1 MVKSLCG
8 QNAGVG
14 ELKFHAL
21 NVCSQIQHLLLLSD
35 FFLLERHLVGFLL
48 DSPFLAFVLDG
59 LFPCSPLL
67 FALLPVARLGG
78 DPRQVRVVDPRHA
91 LGLLGGQASG
101 RKDVQRDTRFTGH
114 TDRLYLWWVFNDFG
128 SVIYVGICAWTR
140 QETLYRYINTGSV
153 SL

>member
-1 MVKSLCG
+1 MGRTMSHKQDLKG
-8 QNAGVG
+8 LKPKTQNI
-14 ELKFHAL
+14 
-21 NVCSQIQHLLLLSD
+21 NVFPL
-35 FFLLERHLVGFLL
+35 FLPH
-48 DSPFLAFVLDG
+48 LAFVLDG

-114 TDRLYLWWVFNDFG
+114 TDRLYLPIEENKEKVCFKSKF
-128 SVIYVGICAWTR
+128 
-140 QETLYRYINTGSV
+140 
-153 SL
+153 